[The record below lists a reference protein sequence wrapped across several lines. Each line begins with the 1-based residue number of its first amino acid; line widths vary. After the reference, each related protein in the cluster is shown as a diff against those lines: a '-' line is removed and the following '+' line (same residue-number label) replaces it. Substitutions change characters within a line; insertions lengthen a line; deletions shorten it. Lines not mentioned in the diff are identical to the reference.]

1 MRAATRAS
9 NPVRRTRP
17 RREATRSGMK
27 KGYYRHPTVH
37 GHRVIFVSE
46 DDLWTVDAQG
56 GPAVRLTS
64 HASVIESP
72 LLAPDGARVA
82 FIAREEGAP
91 EVHLMD
97 AEGGPAERLTF
108 QGANTRIAAWS
119 ADGEWI
125 YFATEA
131 QQPLRGHAVLHRVRS
146 APGRH
151 DVEPVPFGRA
161 SAIGFG
167 PNGGIVLGRN
177 VGDPA
182 RWKRYK
188 GGTTGQLWLAPG
200 ADQPFAR
207 LHPALPGNLAA
218 PMWIPTAAAA
228 AGRIYFLSDHE
239 GIGNLYSSWP
249 TGEDL
254 TRHTHHTEFY
264 ARFATWGV
272 TPDGGAQIVYH
283 AGADLY
289 RFDLATG
296 ATQAIPVAYASPGV
310 QRSRKFA
317 PATAYLEQASLHPKG
332 HSVSL
337 AARGKCF
344 VMGNHEGA
352 ALQLGQRQG
361 VRYRLATWLHDG
373 AGLAVVSDELG
384 EERLQVFA
392 PDALDPDDARQ
403 KLHADFDF
411 GRAAALYASPV
422 EDKLALVNHR
432 MELWLYDL
440 ATETAV
446 QADRSPH
453 GPIDHVAWAPDGRWL
468 AYDYAD
474 SPYTAR
480 LRLYRLAQPAADDQ
494 TEPVSAAVF
503 DLTAPVL
510 RDGCPV
516 FDPKG
521 RYLYFLGARILNPRY
536 DTLKFD
542 LSFARGMRPYL
553 ITLQADLPNP
563 FVPRTG
569 EEDDGEDKAKEKATQ
584 ADKADAGLDSK
595 ALPNGGEEAAEAAPE
610 ETAAP
615 EPLKVDLEGIQE
627 RVLPFPVPEGLYGH
641 LAAIEDRVFWLEHRA
656 APTLP
661 DPYGETAAAGGHL
674 TAWILAD
681 YKKADIASHVET
693 YALSANGKKL
703 LMQIERRLRVMD
715 ATATADGLSEEGAPR
730 VTGWLDLDRVKV
742 SVEPHREWQQMFKEA
757 WRLQRDQFWTADMSR
772 VNWQAVFDRYFPLV
786 DRVGSRQEFS
796 DLMWEMQGELGTSHA
811 YEMGGDY
818 RPHPSYPLGSL
829 GATLRWSAE
838 AQGYET
844 LDWVVGDVWEPGV
857 HSPLAEPGVDVQP
870 GDVLIA
876 VNGQPLSRSVTPAS
890 LLVNLADQEVRLTF
904 RARPAPEGA
913 TEPEPNAPAD
923 GARVRHVTVRTL
935 ATETPARY
943 RAWVNHN
950 RARVH
955 AQSEGRLGYL
965 HIPDMGPRGFAEFHR
980 GFLAEIRREGLVVDL
995 RFNGGGHVSELLL
1008 EQLARKRL
1016 GFDLSRWEGVMPYPR
1031 ESVAGPM
1038 VALTNECAGSD
1049 GDIFSHCFKLMQLG
1063 PLIGKRTWGG
1073 VIGIWPRHA
1082 LVDGTVTTQPE
1093 YSFWFRDVGW
1103 QVENYGTDPDIE
1115 VEITP
1120 DDFRQGQDPQLDR
1133 AIAECLA
1140 LLAQNPPLTP
1150 DLDARPDLSL
1160 PSLLSAAAGDN

>member
-1 MRAATRAS
+1 
-9 NPVRRTRP
+9 
-17 RREATRSGMK
+17 
-27 KGYYRHPTVH
+27 
-37 GHRVIFVSE
+37 
-46 DDLWTVDAQG
+46 
-56 GPAVRLTS
+56 
-64 HASVIESP
+64 
-72 LLAPDGARVA
+72 
-82 FIAREEGAP
+82 
-91 EVHLMD
+91 
-97 AEGGPAERLTF
+97 
-108 QGANTRIAAWS
+108 
-119 ADGEWI
+119 
-125 YFATEA
+125 
-131 QQPLRGHAVLHRVRS
+131 
-146 APGRH
+146 
-151 DVEPVPFGRA
+151 
-161 SAIGFG
+161 
-167 PNGGIVLGRN
+167 
-177 VGDPA
+177 
-182 RWKRYK
+182 
-188 GGTTGQLWLAPG
+188 
-200 ADQPFAR
+200 
-207 LHPALPGNLAA
+207 
-218 PMWIPTAAAA
+218 
-228 AGRIYFLSDHE
+228 
-239 GIGNLYSSWP
+239 
-249 TGEDL
+249 
-254 TRHTHHTEFY
+254 
-264 ARFATWGV
+264 
-272 TPDGGAQIVYH
+272 
-283 AGADLY
+283 
-289 RFDLATG
+289 
-296 ATQAIPVAYASPGV
+296 
-310 QRSRKFA
+310 
-317 PATAYLEQASLHPKG
+317 
-332 HSVSL
+332 
-337 AARGKCF
+337 
-344 VMGNHEGA
+344 
-352 ALQLGQRQG
+352 
-361 VRYRLATWLHDG
+361 
-373 AGLAVVSDELG
+373 
-384 EERLQVFA
+384 
-392 PDALDPDDARQ
+392 
-403 KLHADFDF
+403 
-411 GRAAALYASPV
+411 
-422 EDKLALVNHR
+422 
-432 MELWLYDL
+432 
-440 ATETAV
+440 
-446 QADRSPH
+446 
-453 GPIDHVAWAPDGRWL
+453 
-468 AYDYAD
+468 
-474 SPYTAR
+474 
-480 LRLYRLAQPAADDQ
+480 
-494 TEPVSAAVF
+494 
-503 DLTAPVL
+503 
-510 RDGCPV
+510 
-516 FDPKG
+516 
-521 RYLYFLGARILNPRY
+521 
-536 DTLKFD
+536 
-542 LSFARGMRPYL
+542 
-553 ITLQADLPNP
+553 
-563 FVPRTG
+563 
-569 EEDDGEDKAKEKATQ
+569 
-584 ADKADAGLDSK
+584 
-595 ALPNGGEEAAEAAPE
+595 
-610 ETAAP
+610 
-615 EPLKVDLEGIQE
+615 
-627 RVLPFPVPEGLYGH
+627 
-641 LAAIEDRVFWLEHRA
+641 
-656 APTLP
+656 
-661 DPYGETAAAGGHL
+661 
-674 TAWILAD
+674 
-681 YKKADIASHVET
+681 
-693 YALSANGKKL
+693 
-703 LMQIERRLRVMD
+703 MQIERRLRVMD

-829 GATLRWSAE
+829 GATLRWSEE

-876 VNGQPLSRSVTPAS
+876 VNGQPLSRSVTPAA

-913 TEPEPNAPAD
+913 TEPAPDAPAD
-923 GARVRHVTVRTL
+923 GARVRHVTVRAL

-950 RARVH
+950 RARVQ